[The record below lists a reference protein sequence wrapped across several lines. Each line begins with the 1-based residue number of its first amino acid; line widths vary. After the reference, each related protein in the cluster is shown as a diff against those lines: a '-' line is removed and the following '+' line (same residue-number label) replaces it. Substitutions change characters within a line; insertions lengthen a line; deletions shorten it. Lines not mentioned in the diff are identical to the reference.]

1 MKPTKSAK
9 LYCLFSALIGWF
21 AIILQ
26 AYFIILNRTMP
37 LLPALIKF
45 FSYFTILTNLLVA
58 ICFTYLY
65 FNKESRIKTWFS
77 KAKTLKAINVYILVV
92 GLIYNL
98 VLRPL
103 REAKGLEIL
112 ADELLHAVVPLLFII
127 FWVFFVE
134 KSRLKWKDA
143 FAWLIYPFVYLIYSL
158 IRGAIIKQ
166 YPYFFIDANKL
177 NPMEILINCL
187 MLFIVFLMLSWLFIG
202 IGKLISKPTQ
212 T

>member
-1 MKPTKSAK
+1 MKSSNAAK
-9 LYCLFSALIGWF
+9 FYCLFSALIGWF
-21 AIILQ
+21 AIMLQ
-26 AYFIILNRTMP
+26 AYFIILNRIMP
-37 LLPALIKF
+37 LLPTLVKF

-65 FNKESRIKTWFS
+65 FNKESGIKTWFS
-77 KAKTLKAINVYILVV
+77 NPKTLTAINVYILVV
-92 GLIYNL
+92 GLVYNL

-112 ADELLHAVVPLLFII
+112 ADELLHAVVPLLFMI

-134 KSRLKWKDA
+134 KSRLNWKNA
-143 FAWLIYPFVYLIYSL
+143 YAWLIYPFLYLVYLL

-166 YPYFFIDANKL
+166 YPYFFIDANTLK
-177 NPMEILINCL
+177 PMEILINCL
-187 MLFIVFLMLSWLFIG
+187 MLFIVFLILSWLFIG
-202 IGKLISKPTQ
+202 IGKLFSKPTE

>member
-1 MKPTKSAK
+1 MKPSKSAK

-26 AYFIILNRTMP
+26 AYFIILNRIMP
-37 LLPALIKF
+37 LLPTLVKF

-65 FNKESRIKTWFS
+65 FNKESKIRTWFS
-77 KAKTLKAINVYILVV
+77 NPKTLTAINVYILVV

-112 ADELLHAVVPLLFII
+112 ADELLHAVMPLIFMI
-127 FWVFFVE
+127 FWIFFVD
-134 KSRLKWKDA
+134 KSRLKWKNA
-143 FAWLIYPFVYLIYSL
+143 FAWLIYPFVYLVYSL
-158 IRGAIIKQ
+158 VRGAIIKQ
-166 YPYFFIDANKL
+166 YPYFFIDANTL
-177 NPMEILINCL
+177 NPAQTLVNCL
-187 MLFIVFLMLSWLFIG
+187 TLLMVFLILSWLFIG
-202 IGKLISKPTQ
+202 IGKLFSKSNHI
-212 T
+212 